1 MNCWRR
7 RGFVFVLGLFA
18 LSGCALSRSGLTGL
32 SQQQRDYY
40 AGLGKALKENR
51 QKLDS
56 GLTLQLSAD
65 RTRERNILEWQRDL
79 QKAEVILEQRSKEVT
94 GRQHL
99 LELKLAELD
108 LAAVDRVAALQT
120 IDETRKQTILKL
132 YDKIVEGVA
141 ALEKNNAT
149 ILNYLESNDAKL
161 LLRSLDLDGIFRVIL
176 AVQQLQSEVNQTSKE
191 AQEEQRKQT
200 EEVRQAVQRARDL
213 LIKVYTK

>member
-1 MNCWRR
+1 MTRAR
-7 RGFVFVLGLFA
+7 HSVFFFILTLFV
-18 LSGCALSRSGLTGL
+18 LSGCAPSRSGLTGL

-40 AGLGKALKENR
+40 AGLNKILKENR
-51 QKLDS
+51 QTLDS

-65 RTRERNILEWQRDL
+65 RTRERNILEWERDL

-120 IDETRKQTILKL
+120 IDEGRKQTILKL

-141 ALEKNNAT
+141 VLEKNNAT
-149 ILNYLESNDAKL
+149 ILNYLDTNDAKL
-161 LLRSLDLDGIFRVIL
+161 LLRSLDLDGIFRVIVG
-176 AVQQLQSEVNQTSKE
+176 VQQLQSELNQTTKQ

-200 EEVRQAVQRARDL
+200 DEIRQALQRARDL
-213 LIKVYTK
+213 LIKVYAK